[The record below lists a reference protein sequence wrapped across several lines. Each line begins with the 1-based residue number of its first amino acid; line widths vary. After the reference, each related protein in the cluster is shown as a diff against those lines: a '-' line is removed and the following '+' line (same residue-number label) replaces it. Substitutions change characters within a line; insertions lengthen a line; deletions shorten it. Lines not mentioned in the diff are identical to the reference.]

1 MIRLSNLS
9 ALARAGEVGAPRPA
23 IDGEAD
29 RARGAGLSRGAA
41 SGSRPARIT
50 LAASVTRRRVLKM
63 MAGAALLAFDVLSLP
78 RLGRARRRRVG
89 RFFTRHEYATVE
101 AATARF
107 FPTDDTPGAR
117 EAGAVDYIDALLAA
131 LDARVPRVFAGGPF
145 SGRTPYPDLAT
156 GTPSVAF
163 PRNDFRRF
171 VPLSRVERL
180 AWRALLRG
188 SARVRGA
195 RFNDAVLG
203 PLPGLREV
211 YRAGVAQLDA
221 AARAFFAAPFV
232 DLTPAQQDE
241 VLADAADPA
250 RHPRHPRSGRNFFD
264 HLLAHTAEGM
274 FCAPEYGGNR
284 DRIGWRLIAFEGDS
298 QPLGYSLFDAGA
310 GAYRE
315 RAEAPMSEPNP
326 DEVVD
331 GMLVPEGLSP
341 DAEAFA
347 ALIVGLLGGF
357 DASESARG

>member
-1 MIRLSNLS
+1 MIRLGNLR
-9 ALARAGEVGAPRPA
+9 ALARAAEMAAQRRAIHGEVERFGSAH
-23 IDGEAD
+23 D
-29 RARGAGLSRGAA
+29 AG

-63 MAGAALLAFDVLSLP
+63 MVGAALLALDALSLP
-78 RLGRARRRRVG
+78 RLGRARPGRVG
-89 RFFTRHEYATVE
+89 RFFTRHEYATIE

-117 EAGAVDYIDALLAA
+117 EAGVVDYIDALLAA
-131 LDARVPRVFAGGPF
+131 LETRVPRVFAGGPF

-156 GTPSVAF
+156 GTPSVVF

-180 AWRALLRG
+180 AWKALLEG

-203 PLPGLREV
+203 PLPGLRDV
-211 YRAGVAQLDA
+211 YHAGVEQLDA
-221 AARAFFAAPFV
+221 AARALFAVPFV

-250 RHPRHPRSGRNFFD
+250 RHPRHPRSGQNFFD
-264 HLLAHTAEGM
+264 HLLSHTAEGM
-274 FCAPEYGGNR
+274 FGAPEYGGNR
-284 DRIGWRLIAFEGDS
+284 DRIGWGLIAFEGDS

-310 GAYRE
+310 SIYRE
-315 RAEAPMSEPNP
+315 RPEAPMSGPNP
-326 DEVVD
+326 NEVVN

-347 ALIVGLLGGF
+347 KLLAGLLGGF
-357 DASESARG
+357 DASESG